1 MIKTHLAKRPTKVNY
16 GKLAFAILAAM
27 AFCLA
32 LPTSTTYAKDK
43 KDKKAKKPAYGI
55 IKIQTT
61 PAGLPLEI
69 DGKPQG
75 ATTTEYRELELPP
88 GLHTIVISLP
98 SGERWTR
105 EINIDAW
112 RKKCVVLNYRPPAPK
127 PASPCPYPVN
137 LSAPT
142 SVAEG
147 DVITFTADTAYSGT
161 AALNYSWTVSPSEA
175 KIIAGNGTP
184 TITVDSTG
192 FGGRKIVATLTVDDG
207 SGEANCRQVAQAST
221 AVPPPPPHENPAREF
236 DVCCTCSYDDQKARL
251 DNLAI
256 ELQNDPSTT
265 SYIIAYAG
273 RTSRTGA
280 ADKLLNRAKDYLV
293 TKRVVDQTRI
303 VTVNGGYR
311 EEDCVELWVVP
322 RGAQAPQP
330 TPTVQP
336 GDAKPAADVAPPK
349 KKRRG

>member
-1 MIKTHLAKRPTKVNY
+1 MIKTHLAKRSTKVKY

-43 KDKKAKKPAYGI
+43 KKKRPAYGI

-61 PAGLPLEI
+61 PAGLPLEV

-75 ATTTEYRELELPP
+75 VTTTEYRELELQP

-105 EINIDAW
+105 EISIDAW

-127 PASPCPYPVN
+127 PTSPCPYPVN

-161 AALNYSWTVSPSEA
+161 AALNYSWSVSPSEA

-221 AVPPPPPHENPAREF
+221 SVPPPPPPRENPAREF

-256 ELQNDPSTT
+256 ELQNDQSTT
-265 SYIIAYAG
+265 TYIIAYAG
-273 RTSRTGA
+273 RTSRVGT
-280 ADKLLNRAKDYLV
+280 ADKLLARAKDYLV
-293 TKRVVDQTRI
+293 VKRVVDPTRI
-303 VTVNGGYR
+303 VTINGGYR

-322 RGAQAPQP
+322 RGALAPQA

-336 GDAKPAADVAPPK
+336 GDAKPGAETPK
-349 KKRRG
+349 RKRRG

>member
-1 MIKTHLAKRPTKVNY
+1 MIRAHLAKRSIQVKY
-16 GKLAFAILAAM
+16 GKLAFAVLAAV

-32 LPTSTTYAKDK
+32 HPASTTYAKTK
-43 KDKKAKKPAYGI
+43 KKKPTYGVV
-55 IKIQTT
+55 KIQTV
-61 PAGLPLEI
+61 PGGFPLDI

-75 ATTTEYRELELPP
+75 STTTDYREFELQP

-98 SGERWTR
+98 SGERWSR
-105 EINIDAW
+105 EISIEAS
-112 RKKCVVLNYRPPAPK
+112 RKKCVVLNYRPPAPR
-127 PASPCPYPVN
+127 PTSPCPYPVN

-142 SVAEG
+142 SVSEG
-147 DVITFTADTAYSGT
+147 DVITFTADTAYSGK
-161 AALNYSWTVSPSEA
+161 AALNYSWTVSPSDA
-175 KIIAGNGTP
+175 RIIAGAGTP

-207 SGEANCRQVAQAST
+207 SGDPACRQVAQAST
-221 AVPPPPPHENPAREF
+221 TVPPPPPHENPAREF

-265 SYIIAYAG
+265 TYVIAYSG
-273 RTSRTGA
+273 RTSRVGA
-280 ADKLLNRAKDYLV
+280 ADRLLTRAKDYLV
-293 TKRVVDQTRI
+293 QKRVVDPSRI

-330 TPTVQP
+330 TPTVQA
-336 GDAKPAADVAPPK
+336 GEARPAAEPAAPK